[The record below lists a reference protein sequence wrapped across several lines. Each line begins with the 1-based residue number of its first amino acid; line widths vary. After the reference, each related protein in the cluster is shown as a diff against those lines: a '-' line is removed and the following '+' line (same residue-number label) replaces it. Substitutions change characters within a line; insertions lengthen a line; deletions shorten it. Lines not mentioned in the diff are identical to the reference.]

1 MLNKTR
7 DMAAAEKFF
16 RSAKAVTGVTPGRV
30 TTDGHDSYPRAI
42 RSQLGADVRQGT
54 ASISTTALSR
64 IIEGSRADMGRCV
77 ASVPLT
83 RRLAFADVMMNS
95 GTACTSITDYAK
107 PHQPPHVAVASFRQA
122 ASPSA

>member
-1 MLNKTR
+1 MLNETR

-64 IIEGSRADMGRCV
+64 IIEGSRAVMGQCV

-83 RRLAFADVMMNS
+83 RPLAFADVMMNS
-95 GTACTSITDYAK
+95 GTTCTPITASAE
-107 PHQPPHVAVASFRQA
+107 PPQPLLVAVASFKQA